1 VSEWVSETAVCGR
14 VCENG
19 RHAQG
24 ARWTR
29 ACGRQLA
36 AVMGGRH
43 FTSDTS
49 GHSGHWSA
57 DGDDGC
63 ADTAGACFAGRDDYV
78 PTPPTYLP
86 IRDVVLQRSATTGG
100 GVPEALVVA
109 VVGRAGMGGCW
120 AGGHV

>member
-1 VSEWVSETAVCGR
+1 VGEWVSETAVCVEECVKTAGTRREHAGR
-14 VCENG
+14 
-19 RHAQG
+19 
-24 ARWTR
+24 ARVGGSW
-29 ACGRQLA
+29 QLA

-78 PTPPTYLP
+78 PTPPRYLP
-86 IRDVVLQRSATTGG
+86 IRDVVFGDGGWWSA
-100 GVPEALVVA
+100 
-109 VVGRAGMGGCW
+109 
-120 AGGHV
+120 